1 MIHAAASLSECA
13 NLVRHICAKL
23 RPPPTISCN
32 TNQISFVAASSVGK
46 WPRARCATHLNV
58 QLSIAFD
65 QAYVI
70 NSHVRG

>member
-13 NLVRHICAKL
+13 NLVRHICKITPAIDNRVQHQPDQL
-23 RPPPTISCN
+23 RGCLVGRE
-32 TNQISFVAASSVGK
+32 VAAG
-46 WPRARCATHLNV
+46 AHCATHLNV